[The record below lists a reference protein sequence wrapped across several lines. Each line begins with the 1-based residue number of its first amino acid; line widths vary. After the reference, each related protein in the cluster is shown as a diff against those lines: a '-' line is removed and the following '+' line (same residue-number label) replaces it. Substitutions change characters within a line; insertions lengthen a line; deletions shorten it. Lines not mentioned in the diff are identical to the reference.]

1 MEPAQPAGQASAA
14 NRTRWLGLAGL
25 CIGVFMF
32 TLDASI
38 VNVASPTLVHALHT
52 TFAMVQWVVLAY
64 LLVATALVMA
74 AARWGDMFG
83 KRRLYMAGLALFTCG
98 SLFCGLAP
106 TIGWLLACR
115 ALQGLGAVFVSAL
128 GAAIV
133 GEMFP
138 PQERGRAMGMIGSAV
153 LFGVAMGPSIGGFI
167 IELAGWRWM
176 FLVNLP
182 VGVLALWVVY
192 RFVPAIPGRPA
203 RHPFDWPGTLLAAV
217 MLGAFALALTW
228 GQRDGFG
235 DPVVIALSIAALI
248 GLIAFLRVE
257 SSRPGP
263 LLDLSVFNNRSFAN
277 GLFMA
282 VLMFMVLSGTGFL
295 MPFFLEVVAG
305 YPTARV
311 GMLLAIS
318 PIAGGIVAPI
328 GGALADRIGARFVTI
343 AGLSLIALGCAT
355 FVTVDQ
361 HLGALGY
368 ALRVVPIGFGMG
380 LFNAANNSSVLNAVP
395 RERLGLASALL
406 SLMRTLGQTT
416 GVPLIATIFSLAAL
430 GHAVAGNPRALLN
443 SPPEALLRGMHFAF
457 GAAACLVV
465 CGIASAAFEY
475 VHRRASEHEGTID
488 PRAPKAR

>member
-1 MEPAQPAGQASAA
+1 MEPVQSPPGQANAA

-38 VNVASPTLVHALHT
+38 VNVALPTLVYALKT
-52 TFAMVQWVVLAY
+52 TFAVVQWVVLAY

-74 AARWGDMFG
+74 AARWGDMLG
-83 KRRLYMAGLALFTCG
+83 KKRAYMAGLALFTCG

-106 TIGWLLACR
+106 TIGWLIAFR

-138 PQERGRAMGMIGSAV
+138 PHERGRAMGMIGSAV
-153 LFGVAMGPSIGGFI
+153 LLGVALGPSVGGFI
-167 IELAGWRWM
+167 IELTGWRWM

-182 VGVLALWVVY
+182 VGALALWVLY
-192 RFVPAIPGRPA
+192 RFVPAIPGQPA
-203 RHPFDWPGTLLAAV
+203 RHRFDWPGTLLASV
-217 MLGAFALALTW
+217 MLSAFALGLTW
-228 GQRDGFG
+228 GQRDGFS
-235 DPVVIALSIAALI
+235 DLVVVSLLTAALVAF
-248 GLIAFLRVE
+248 IAFVRVE

-263 LLDLSVFNNRSFAN
+263 LLDLSVFNNRTFAS

-282 VLMFMVLSGTGFL
+282 ALMFMVLGGTGFL

-305 YPTARV
+305 YPTAKV

-318 PIAGGIVAPI
+318 PVAGGIVAPI
-328 GGALADRIGARFVTI
+328 GGALADRIGSRLVTV
-343 AGLSLIALGCAT
+343 AGLSLIALGCAA
-355 FVTVDQ
+355 FVTADQ
-361 HLGALGY
+361 HLGVLGY
-368 ALRVVPIGFGMG
+368 ALRVAPIGFGMG
-380 LFNAANNSSVLNAVP
+380 LFNAANNSGVLNAVP
-395 RERLGLASALL
+395 REQLGLASALL

-416 GVPLIATIFSLAAL
+416 GVPLIAAIFSLAAL
-430 GHAVAGNPRALLN
+430 GHAVAGNPHALLN
-443 SPPEALLRGMHFAF
+443 SPPEALLRGMHFAL
-457 GAAACLVV
+457 GAAACLVM

-475 VHRRASEHEGTID
+475 VHGKASNSGT
-488 PRAPKAR
+488 